1 MPVTPSHEEPI
12 MMGTLLESRAKR
24 QRRGGG
30 MALSVAVHM
39 AIIAATVAGTV
50 ETTSAS
56 AKTPPPTIVYLK
68 TDPPKAEVRTPET
81 TKRYLGDIAPDIK
94 IIRVDPPAIIP
105 TNIPPIDLSS
115 AVSTNDMIVVGGG
128 ERGKAPSL
136 AAAVGGGVAGDKDG
150 GNDWKGN
157 DIFTHVLAQGKPRY
171 PESLRSAGVDGRV
184 LVQFV
189 VDTTG
194 RIDMA
199 SVKFLSSTHDMFS
212 RAVRDALGAFRF
224 RPAEAH
230 GKKTPA
236 LAEMPFEF
244 QIPHGRP

>member
-1 MPVTPSHEEPI
+1 
-12 MMGTLLESRAKR
+12 MGTLLESSAKR

-39 AIIAATVAGTV
+39 AIISATVAGTI
-50 ETTSAS
+50 ETTTAA

-68 TDPPKAEVRTPET
+68 TETPKAEVRPQPT

-94 IIRVDPPAIIP
+94 IVRVDPPAIIP
-105 TNIPPIDLSS
+105 TEIPAIDMTK
-115 AVSTNDMIVVGGG
+115 AVGANDMIVVGGG

-136 AAAVGGGVAGDKDG
+136 AAAVGGGVGETDG

-194 RIDMA
+194 RIDMN
-199 SVKFLSSTHDMFS
+199 SVKVLSSTHDLFS
-212 RAVRDALGAFRF
+212 RAVRDALGQFRF
-224 RPAEAH
+224 RPAESH
-230 GKKTPA
+230 GKKTAA

-244 QIPHGRP
+244 QISNR